1 MPAADPDRELVARWA
16 AGDRDAGEQLVRRHF
31 DAVYRFFDGK
41 LHGHGGG
48 RIDDLVQETFL
59 ACAEQADRAHD
70 IIALSFRAYL
80 FGIAKHRLY
89 AHYRRRPLCGDGDFD
104 PARSSVQGMLG
115 AKGASMTRR
124 IAQAELAALIDTL
137 PIDTQ
142 LLLEL
147 RYEEDLTSEE
157 LGAIFGANAA
167 TVRSRLRSA
176 RELLRERLSDSGS
189 PPGRT
194 AMERTLTA
202 WAERDAVQGT

>member
-1 MPAADPDRELVARWA
+1 MPTADPDRQLVARWA
-16 AGDRDAGEQLVRRHF
+16 AGDREAGEQLVRRHF
-31 DAVYRFFDGK
+31 DTVYRFFDGK

-59 ACAEQADRAHD
+59 ACAEQAERAHET
-70 IIALSFRAYL
+70 IALSFRAYL

-89 AHYRRRPLCGDGDFD
+89 AHYRRHPLAVGFD
-104 PARSSVQGMLG
+104 PARSSVQAMLG
-115 AKGASMTRR
+115 GTGASMTRR
-124 IAQAELAALIDTL
+124 IAHAELAAMIDTL
-137 PIDTQ
+137 PADTQ

-176 RELLRERLSDSGS
+176 REQLRARLSDTMP
-189 PPGRT
+189 PPGRD
-194 AMERTLTA
+194 AVVRTLTA
-202 WAERDAVQGT
+202 WAERDTV